1 MTDYLMWFDNSKTPL
16 VEKIEAAARK
26 YQDRFGQPP
35 NLCLV
40 NAAQF
45 SPVNLPGL
53 EIKPARNVLKNHF
66 QVGVR

>member
-1 MTDYLMWFDNSKTPL
+1 MIYLMWFDDSKTSL
-16 VEKIEAAARK
+16 AGKIEAAARR
-26 YQDRFGQPP
+26 YQDKFGQPA

-53 EIKPARNVLKNHF
+53 EIKPAKNVLRNHF